1 MSVNFLKESLFVG
14 ISIKG
19 SHFHITDRKYC
30 AAKTNR
36 EQTAAAA
43 IRIYLFVTECVVTGL
58 LRTSGGIVDFCW
70 LSIVFSVH

>member
-19 SHFHITDRKYC
+19 SHFHIADRKYC

-36 EQTAAAA
+36 KQTAAAA

-58 LRTSGGIVDFCW
+58 LRTSGGIVDFCRF
-70 LSIVFSVH
+70 SIVFSVH